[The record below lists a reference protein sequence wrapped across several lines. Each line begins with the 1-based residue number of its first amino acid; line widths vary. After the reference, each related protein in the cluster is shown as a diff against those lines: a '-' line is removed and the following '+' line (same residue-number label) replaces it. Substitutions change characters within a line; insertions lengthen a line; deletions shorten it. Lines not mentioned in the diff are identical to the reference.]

1 MNDDMPWVDL
11 TPEEIQELRTNKQ
24 ELTEYGKQKIQ
35 ELMNDGKMR
44 FYDKGKET
52 FAVEDPYW
60 GKVQTPEMK
69 LEVKEMTH
77 EEMMELAAER
87 EAANEAIIAKVSEED
102 YRKVQEEIA
111 NKKALEELDK
121 LYDENGDALQQLAA
135 IEREELLEKM
145 SSQAIQTAIDG
156 IGKYSDALKEL
167 RKIEH
172 EELIEELQ
180 AKKKENFQL
189 VADACMKEYEQK
201 YQRDV
206 FPVDEHWVYMVSE
219 YFGTG
224 EGQTVC
230 IMMTQAAPS
239 HPEDFETSTNK
250 YVACTTKQ
258 YRAVRAFHEQ
268 FGTWYL
274 HGLKFLSKEDFFTE
288 CAYYIPPVMMKLS
301 NKSCFKDF
309 YTRVHYN
316 FS

>member
-1 MNDDMPWVDL
+1 MTENDIPWLDCMDGFKYSQE
-11 TPEEIQELRTNKQ
+11 PYPDAMFEE
-24 ELTEYGKQKIQ
+24 
-35 ELMNDGKMR
+35 
-44 FYDKGKET
+44 
-52 FAVEDPYW
+52 
-60 GKVQTPEMK
+60 
-69 LEVKEMTH
+69 
-77 EEMMELAAER
+77 AER
-87 EAANEAIIAKVSEED
+87 REAEN
-102 YRKVQEEIA
+102 
-111 NKKALEELDK
+111 KALEALDK
-121 LYDENGDALQQLAA
+121 LHEENSEGMKQLAEH
-135 IEREELLEKM
+135 ERIKV
-145 SSQAIQTAIDG
+145 IQTACGAID
-156 IGKYSDALKEL
+156 KYSDALKALAETEKVEL
-167 RKIEH
+167 RAQLE
-172 EELIEELQ
+172 

-230 IMMTQAAPS
+230 VMMTQATP
-239 HPEDFETSTNK
+239 HGDDFSGENK
-250 YVACTTKQ
+250 YVPVNSKQ

-274 HGLKFLSKEDFFTE
+274 HGLKFLSREDFFTE

>member
-1 MNDDMPWVDL
+1 MTEHNLPDKDDVPWL
-11 TPEEIQELRTNKQ
+11 NTQ
-24 ELTEYGKQKIQ
+24 Y
-35 ELMNDGKMR
+35 DG
-44 FYDKGKET
+44 F
-52 FAVEDPYW
+52 
-60 GKVQTPEMK
+60 
-69 LEVKEMTH
+69 MTH
-77 EEMMELAAER
+77 EEILEEAARR
-87 EAANEAIIAKVSEED
+87 EAE
-102 YRKVQEEIA
+102 
-111 NKKALEELDK
+111 NKAWTAVEK
-121 LYDENGDALQQLAA
+121 LYAENGDALKELADIEKEERMDA
-135 IEREELLEKM
+135 IR
-145 SSQAIQTAIDG
+145 TAISG

-201 YQRDV
+201 YHRDV
-206 FPVDEHWVYMVSE
+206 FPVDEYWVYMVSE

-230 IMMTQAAPS
+230 VMMTQANPG

-268 FGTWYL
+268 FGTWHL
-274 HGLKFLSKEDFFTE
+274 HGLRFLSKEDFFSE
-288 CAYYIPPVMMKLS
+288 YSYYIPPAMMKLL
-301 NKSCFKDF
+301 NRSCFKDF